1 MIGAKFCS
9 SFFYKES
16 FISEERGDLMKVI
29 IDADAVPRKVLAI
42 CKKAAADFSIKLLT
56 VASFNHL
63 IESEHHFM
71 VSDEPQA
78 ADIRVANL
86 TEPGDLVVTQDWGLA
101 ALVLSKGAIVLTP
114 KGRVFKNNEI
124 AFLLEE
130 RDTMARIRRGGKRT
144 RGPKKRKVIDDKRFE
159 KNLYKWLHIL
169 EE

>member
-1 MIGAKFCS
+1 
-9 SFFYKES
+9 
-16 FISEERGDLMKVI
+16 
-29 IDADAVPRKVLAI
+29 
-42 CKKAAADFSIKLLT
+42 
-56 VASFNHL
+56 
-63 IESEHHFM
+63 M

-144 RGPKKRKVIDDKRFE
+144 RGPKNGRLLMTRGLRRIYINGCTYWRNKRINCRQVVLGSMDVF
-159 KNLYKWLHIL
+159 
-169 EE
+169 

>member
-1 MIGAKFCS
+1 
-9 SFFYKES
+9 
-16 FISEERGDLMKVI
+16 MKIV

-86 TEPGDLVVTQDWGLA
+86 TESGDLVVTQDWGLA
-101 ALVLSKGAIVLTP
+101 ALVLSKGAVVLTP

-124 AFLLEE
+124 TFLLEE
-130 RDTMARIRRGGKRT
+130 RDTMSRIRRSGKRT
-144 RGPKKRKVIDDKRFE
+144 RGPRKRRDIDDKRFE
-159 KNLYKWLHIL
+159 KNLYEWLHIL
-169 EE
+169 EEQTDQLPPSSPR